1 MDVRLTILGPVEVSA
16 GDRSLPA
23 LAPRHRAFLGYLLLH
38 AGVVLSVE
46 RLIDAMWGPT
56 PPDTARAQVHAA
68 LTAIRRTLRAADAV
82 HLVQTRPAGYVIS
95 PRPGQLDLRE
105 FARLV
110 AETDA
115 GLVTEADARLVA
127 KADARFVAYAGAGLV
142 TETDAR
148 LAAKAD
154 ARPGAAVRTLREALA
169 LWRGPAFADVQ
180 AYFAEGARARLEDQR
195 LAAIER
201 LVELELAAGRHAELI
216 DLLATELAAHPLR
229 ERLAGQLMLALH
241 RSGRQADALAVG
253 RDYRRRLAE
262 EQGLDP
268 GRAFLAV
275 EETVLRGDPPT
286 AAAIRPAKPTTAT
299 AIRLTEPATSAS
311 ILPAEPATS
320 ADIRPAEPATSADI
334 RLAETTAPNGI
345 RPAETA
351 GATGIRPA
359 QAEPPATA
367 TRSVVTRP
375 VAAFLPYD
383 IADFAGR
390 SVQLVELCEGGASQ
404 AVTIAAIDGMAGIG
418 KTALAVHAAHRL
430 ADRYPDGQ
438 LFIDLH
444 AHTAGQRPLG
454 PAEALEALLRQLGV
468 ATERIPASMTE
479 RAALWRAELAG
490 RHVLLVLDNATDTA
504 QIRPLLPG
512 ASNSLVLITSRQRLT
527 DLDAARTL
535 SMDVLPLP
543 DSVALF
549 TGIVGERAA
558 AEPEAVA
565 EVLLLCGFLPLA
577 VRIAATRLRHRPR
590 WSVAHLAERLRDER
604 RRLTELARSE
614 RGVAAAFTLSYR
626 QLTADQQRLFRLLGL
641 YPGRDIEPHAAAAL
655 ADLPVERTED
665 LLEDLLDAHMLQQR
679 AFGRYT
685 FHDLLRHYAAQLAAE
700 QEPPHVGQAALT
712 RLLGHQLSTAA
723 AAMDVLYPDSAHRRP
738 RIERSA
744 PPVPLQDAPQALAWL
759 DAERANLVLAADRD
773 LTHTGLLA
781 TTLYRYLYD
790 HAHHD
795 DALALYGKA
804 LQAARHREDPTG
816 EGRALTDLGWVHQ
829 VQGSHDVARDHFQQ
843 ALAACRTS
851 EDLRG
856 QARALVGIGQV
867 STDEGEHERA
877 REANLRALELFREI
891 GDRFGEAVTLDYL
904 GIVHERLGQ
913 YARAADLHRQA
924 LELSREIDSRGG
936 EADALDNLGVACTR
950 LGRHAEARDH
960 HEQALELYRRFGYRR
975 GEAKALNNLA
985 EVAAT
990 TGDPGQ
996 AVRLRTAALDLAVE
1010 LNNRG
1015 EEKRAR
1021 QALARLL
1028 PTSEPSGRI

>member
-38 AGVVLSVE
+38 ADVVLSVE

-95 PRPGQLDLRE
+95 PEPGQLDLRE

-110 AETDA
+110 AKADA
-115 GLVTEADARLVA
+115 GLVADADARLVA
-127 KADARFVAYAGAGLV
+127 DADA
-142 TETDAR
+142 D
-148 LAAKAD
+148 AD
-154 ARPGAAVRTLREALA
+154 ADAGPGAAVRTLREALA

-241 RSGRQADALAVG
+241 RAGRQADALAVG

-268 GRAFLAV
+268 GHAFLAV
-275 EETVLRGDPPT
+275 EKTVLRGDPPT

-299 AIRLTEPATSAS
+299 AIR
-311 ILPAEPATS
+311 PAEPATS
-320 ADIRPAEPATSADI
+320 TDIRPAEPATA
-334 RLAETTAPNGI
+334 A
-345 RPAETA
+345 
-351 GATGIRPA
+351 GIRPA

-367 TRSVVTRP
+367 TRPVAAGPVMARP

-390 SVQLVELCEGGASQ
+390 SVQLVELCEGDASQ

-558 AEPEAVA
+558 AEPEAVT

-641 YPGRDIEPHAAAAL
+641 HPGRDTEPHAAAAL

-712 RLLGHQLSTAA
+712 RLLGHQLSTAS

-744 PPVPLQDAPQALAWL
+744 PPPVPLQDAPQALAWL

-781 TTLYRYLYD
+781 TTLYRYFYD

-804 LQAARHREDPTG
+804 LQAARRREDPTG

-856 QARALVGIGQV
+856 QARALVGMGQV

-990 TGDPGQ
+990 TGDPGR
-996 AVRLRTAALDLAVE
+996 AVRLHTAALDLAVE

-1028 PTSEPSGRI
+1028 PTSEPSDRT

>member
-82 HLVQTRPAGYVIS
+82 HLVQTRPAGYVIT
-95 PRPGQLDLRE
+95 PGPGQLDLRE

-110 AETDA
+110 ATADA
-115 GLVTEADARLVA
+115 G
-127 KADARFVAYAGAGLV
+127 
-142 TETDAR
+142 
-148 LAAKAD
+148 
-154 ARPGAAVRTLREALA
+154 PGAAVRTLREALA

-241 RSGRQADALAVG
+241 RAGRQADALAVG

-286 AAAIRPAKPTTAT
+286 AAAIRPAKPATAT
-299 AIRLTEPATSAS
+299 VLRLTEPATSAG
-311 ILPAEPATS
+311 IRPAEPAAS
-320 ADIRPAEPATSADI
+320 ADIRPAEPAA
-334 RLAETTAPNGI
+334 
-345 RPAETA
+345 
-351 GATGIRPA
+351 ATGIRPT
-359 QAEPPATA
+359 EPATSATA
-367 TRSVVTRP
+367 TRPVVAGPVVARP

-390 SVQLVELCEGGASQ
+390 SVQLVELCEGASQ

-490 RHVLLVLDNATDTA
+490 RHVLLVLDNAADTA

-558 AEPEAVA
+558 AEPEAVT

-641 YPGRDIEPHAAAAL
+641 HPGRDIEPHAAAAL
-655 ADLPVERTED
+655 ADLPVERAED

-685 FHDLLRHYAAQLAAE
+685 FHDLLRRYAAQLAAE

-712 RLLGHQLSTAA
+712 RLLGHQLSTAS

-738 RIERSA
+738 RIERTA
-744 PPVPLQDAPQALAWL
+744 PPPVPLQDAPQALAWL

-804 LQAARHREDPTG
+804 LQAARRREDPTG
-816 EGRALTDLGWVHQ
+816 EGRALTDLGWVYQ
-829 VQGSHDVARDHFQQ
+829 VQGSHDVARDHFQR

-867 STDEGEHERA
+867 SADEGEHERA

-913 YARAADLHRQA
+913 YARAADLHRQSLA
-924 LELSREIDSRGG
+924 LSREIDSRGG

-996 AVRLRTAALDLAVE
+996 AVRLHTAALDLAVE
-1010 LNNRG
+1010 LNNPG

-1028 PTSEPSGRI
+1028 PTSEPSDHM

>member
-1 MDVRLTILGPVEVSA
+1 MDVRLAILGPVEVSA
-16 GDRSLPA
+16 GGRWLPA
-23 LAPRHRAFLGYLLLH
+23 LAPRHRGFLGYLLLH

-68 LTAIRRTLRAADAV
+68 LTAIRRTLRAADAA
-82 HLVQTRPAGYVIS
+82 HLVQTRPAGYVIT
-95 PRPGQLDLRE
+95 PEPGQLDLRE
-105 FARLV
+105 FATLV
-110 AETDA
+110 AEA
-115 GLVTEADARLVA
+115 ESEPAS
-127 KADARFVAYAGAGLV
+127 
-142 TETDAR
+142 
-148 LAAKAD
+148 
-154 ARPGAAVRTLREALA
+154 AVQTLREALA

-180 AYFAEGARARLEDQR
+180 AHFAEGARARLEDQR

-201 LVELELAAGRHAELI
+201 LAELEFAAGRHAELI
-216 DLLATELAAHPLR
+216 DLLVAELTAHPLR

-241 RSGRQADALAVG
+241 RAGRQADALAVG
-253 RDYRRRLAE
+253 RDYRRTLAE

-268 GRAFLAV
+268 GHAFLAV
-275 EETVLRGDPPT
+275 EETVLRG
-286 AAAIRPAKPTTAT
+286 
-299 AIRLTEPATSAS
+299 
-311 ILPAEPATS
+311 
-320 ADIRPAEPATSADI
+320 
-334 RLAETTAPNGI
+334 
-345 RPAETA
+345 
-351 GATGIRPA
+351 
-359 QAEPPATA
+359 EPPAEAERPATTA
-367 TRSVVTRP
+367 RP
-375 VAAFLPYD
+375 VAASLPYD

-390 SVQLVELCEGGASQ
+390 SVQVEELCDPASQ
-404 AVTIAAIDGMAGIG
+404 AVTIYAIDGMAGIG

-430 ADRYPDGQ
+430 AERYPDGQ
-438 LFIDLH
+438 LFVDLH
-444 AHTAGQRPLG
+444 AHTAGQRPLE
-454 PAEALEALLRQLGV
+454 PAEALEELLRQLGV
-468 ATERIPASMTE
+468 PTERIPASLTE

-490 RHVLLVLDNATDTA
+490 RRVLLVLDNAADAA

-512 ASNSLVLITSRQRLT
+512 ASNSLLLITSRQRLT
-527 DLDAARTL
+527 DLDGVRPL

-543 DSVALF
+543 DGVALF

-558 AEPEAVA
+558 TEPDAVT

-604 RRLTELARSE
+604 RRLTELARSD

-626 QLTADQQRLFRLLGL
+626 QLTAEQQQLFRLLGL
-641 YPGRDIEPHAAAAL
+641 HPGRDIEPYAAAAL

-685 FHDLLRHYAAQLAAE
+685 FHDLLRQYAARLAVE
-700 QEPPHVGQAALT
+700 QEPPHAGHVALT
-712 RLLGHQLSTAA
+712 RLLGHQLTTAS
-723 AAMDVLYPDSAHRRP
+723 AAMDVLYPDSTHRRP

-744 PPVPLQDAPQALAWL
+744 PPPVPLHDARQALAWL

-773 LTHTGLLA
+773 VTHTCLLA

-804 LQAARHREDPTG
+804 LRAARCREDPTG

-829 VQGSHDVARDHFQQ
+829 VQGSHEVARDHFDL
-843 ALAACRTS
+843 ALAACRTA

-856 QARALVGIGQV
+856 QARALVGLGRV

-877 REANLRALELFREI
+877 REANLRALELFRAI

-904 GIVHERLGQ
+904 GIVHERLGE
-913 YARAADLHRQA
+913 YAQAADLHRQA
-924 LELSREIDSRGG
+924 LELSREIGSRGG

-975 GEAKALNNLA
+975 GEAKALNSLA
-985 EVAAT
+985 EIAVT
-990 TGDPGQ
+990 MGDPGQ
-996 AVRLRTAALDLAVE
+996 AVRLHTAALDLAVE
-1010 LNNRG
+1010 LNNRS

-1021 QALARLL
+1021 EAIALLCDQR
-1028 PTSEPSGRI
+1028 PIPSPASDKDQTGIDPEGGHR